1 MSGLDEILNI
11 IDEQRIQ
18 NEESIIGAAN
28 QKAAAIR
35 SEGEQKAQKA
45 YSEQLEK
52 GQTDAKR
59 DFVNACASVDSD
71 MKRKV
76 LDSKVKLIDSAI
88 EATLERL
95 AKLPEDEYFAMLKRL
110 AEQKLR
116 KGSGLI
122 SLSANDLKR
131 LPADFETDIRSSA
144 EKLGGTLEIS
154 KKPADISDGFIL
166 SYGLI
171 SENCSFRAIIE
182 SERDEVRDT
191 AAATLFGSVIAH
203 G

>member
-116 KGSGLI
+116 KGSGVI

-131 LPADFETDIRSSA
+131 LPVDFETDIRSSA

-166 SYGLI
+166 RYGLI

-191 AAATLFGSVIAH
+191 AAAKLFG
-203 G
+203 

>member
-52 GQTDAKR
+52 GQADAKR

-154 KKPADISDGFIL
+154 QKPADISDGFIL

-191 AAATLFGSVIAH
+191 AAAKLFG
-203 G
+203 

>member
-88 EATLERL
+88 EATFERL

-191 AAATLFGSVIAH
+191 AAAKLFG
-203 G
+203 